1 MNLTIVKKQKDM
13 KKSILIIV
21 TLLSSLFAVY
31 GQEKGIHL
39 AISGN
44 FGCNTFS
51 YKLDKNIHSKYPH
64 GWGTGLAAQYFFT
77 KNWGLSL
84 GLEWFSYNGR
94 AVYSN
99 SWQRDPKR
107 YATDH
112 MIEGH
117 QIASSEGA
125 TFGEDYTL
133 RLSVQK
139 WTERQHGYVL
149 NIPLMAQY
157 QTKWGRKEMIG
168 MYWAAGIKFQIPIMD
183 QTYSIEEGAL
193 QVIKYYPNHL
203 LTVGDKYNV
212 PTLGLGTTD
221 EYDFGNRYD
230 GTMKLKGFSAAASG
244 ELGMLFNFSRRVDFA
259 VGVYIDYGFVNI
271 KLRDAHK
278 SGNLIMPNVD
288 ANKDVDPAALD
299 DAREIGDGLLY
310 NGFLQ
315 SSAVNK
321 VNLLAFG
328 GKATLRIKLDKM
340 GEKGEEQ
347 MSDREWMKAQ
357 AEDTKKQAESDRNFY
372 KGLLQA
378 LADTIV
384 VVNKTDRMATGEW
397 NPENLYSPNNP
408 NNKGYAYPA
417 WYTPD
422 YLNDPDFK
430 DNAGMGSGNE
440 GPNNPAA
447 VKRNQEKVK
456 QVVSDVTESIHFDKS
471 KYDLRDQSIE
481 VLERKIALMK
491 KYPNLTMALIGHTCD
506 LGSNS
511 INDELSQNR
520 CISAR
525 NYMIRKG
532 IKASRIDIV
541 PMGKHHPDYPN
552 NTEANRELNRRVDFI
567 VVE

>member
-21 TLLSSLFAVY
+21 TLLSSLFAAY

-64 GWGTGLAAQYFFT
+64 GWGAGLAAQYFFT

-99 SWQRDPKR
+99 SWERDPKR

-112 MIEGH
+112 MAEGH
-117 QIASSEGA
+117 PMANI
-125 TFGEDYTL
+125 FGEDYTL
-133 RLSVQK
+133 RLGIQK

-168 MYWAAGIKFQIPIMD
+168 MYWAAGIKFQIPVLD

-193 QVIKYYPNHL
+193 QVIKYYAQHD
-203 LTVGDKYNV
+203 LTVGAPFNV
-212 PTLGLGTTD
+212 PTLGLGITD

-230 GTMKLKGFSAAASG
+230 GTMKLKGFSAAVSG

-259 VGVYIDYGFVNI
+259 IGAYLDYGFVNI

-299 DAREIGDGLLY
+299 EANKIGDGLLY

-328 GKATLRIKLDKM
+328 GKATLRIKLDKL

-347 MSDREWMKAQ
+347 MSDREWIKAQ
-357 AEDTKKQAESDRNFY
+357 AEDTKKQAENDRNFY
-372 KGLLQA
+372 KKLLQA

-384 VVNKTDRMATGEW
+384 VVNQTDRMATGEW

-408 NNKGYAYPA
+408 NNTGYAYPA

-422 YLNDPDFK
+422 YLNDPAFK
-430 DNAGMGSGNE
+430 DNAGMGNQNE

-447 VKRNQEKVK
+447 VKRNQDKVK
-456 QVVSDVTESIHFDKS
+456 QVVNDVTESIHFDKS

-511 INDELSQNR
+511 LNDELSQNR